1 MVPSDMACS
10 LFNMCLSL
18 FLEQGSNVGRVIA
31 LDEAHKYMSKGPDS
45 EALTSSLETA
55 IRIQR
60 HIGARVIISTQEPTI
75 SPRLLDLCSVTIV
88 HRFSSPEW
96 LEVLKNHLAGAS
108 RWLAS
113 SNSDDDPDDHCRTEV
128 AAVKAEAI
136 PLPEPMGSYT
146 GVKPLET
153 KGSQLLASLFCKI
166 VSLRTGEALLFA
178 PSAAIGVRKN
188 TSDDNHEADDSDD
201 SSDDGIIEVVR
212 LGHGVLK
219 VRVRKRVTQ
228 DGGQSIMAL

>member
-1 MVPSDMACS
+1 MVPVEMACS

-18 FLEQGSNVGRVIA
+18 FLEQDSDVGRVIA
-31 LDEAHKYMSKGPDS
+31 LDEAHKYMGRGQESQ
-45 EALTSSLETA
+45 ALTGSLETA

-108 RWLAS
+108 HLLSNYSVGGGEKQNEAPSEVSNVEDTKLPPPSKS
-113 SNSDDDPDDHCRTEV
+113 SYR
-128 AAVKAEAI
+128 
-136 PLPEPMGSYT
+136 
-146 GVKPLET
+146 GVKPMSVT
-153 KGSQLLASLFCKI
+153 SSASVADLFRRI
-166 VSLRTGEALLFA
+166 VSLRTGEALIFA
-178 PSAAIGVRKN
+178 PSAAIGIDVDPGN
-188 TSDDNHEADDSDD
+188 ADAA
-201 SSDDGIIEVVR
+201 SSGPEKWRVVR
-212 LGHGVLK
+212 LGSGVLR

-228 DGGQSIMAL
+228 DGGRSIMAA